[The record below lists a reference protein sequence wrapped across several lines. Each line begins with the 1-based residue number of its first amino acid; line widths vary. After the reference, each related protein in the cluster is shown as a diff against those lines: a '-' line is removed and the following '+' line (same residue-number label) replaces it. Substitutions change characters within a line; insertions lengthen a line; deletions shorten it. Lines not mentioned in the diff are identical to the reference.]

1 MFLTSLQA
9 GCNVSP
15 KKRKTGRD
23 YRFPRGR
30 AVNEH
35 LTPPFFGEEILFILN
50 IDVLAVVFEEIV
62 VEDYRNLL
70 K

>member
-1 MFLTSLQA
+1 MSVQ
-9 GCNVSP
+9 

-30 AVNEH
+30 AVNEQ

-62 VEDYRNLL
+62 VEDYGNLL